1 MEDPFIW
8 RTDDE
13 YEMIVKDMD
22 GRICGQRGVS
32 VHAFSEDGLHWALP
46 EGRSGLLQGSPL
58 GRWKGGSLE
67 RPFLLF
73 ENGKAAYAFFA
84 TSNGEDDFMTAQGT
98 WNMVI
103 PLKESE

>member
-1 MEDPFIW
+1 MAGSAGRGAAASTLFRKTVFI
-8 RTDDE
+8 
-13 YEMIVKDMD
+13 
-22 GRICGQRGVS
+22 G
-32 VHAFSEDGLHWALP
+32 
-46 EGRSGLLQGSPL
+46 
-58 GRWKGGSLE
+58 

>member
-1 MEDPFIW
+1 MERF
-8 RTDDE
+8 
-13 YEMIVKDMD
+13 
-22 GRICGQRGVS
+22 
-32 VHAFSEDGLHWALP
+32 
-46 EGRSGLLQGSPL
+46 
-58 GRWKGGSLE
+58 GSLE

-84 TSNGEDDFMTAQGT
+84 TSNGEDDFMTAKGT